1 MTNKKAILAHEKRL
15 LLIKYI
21 NTVSFY
27 YYCNYDYKPTW
38 EVVKIKILS
47 LILKSYLKYKL
58 EVISELGHSNSMT
71 I

>member
-1 MTNKKAILAHEKRL
+1 MTNKKAVLAQENRL

-27 YYCNYDYKPTW
+27 YYCNPDYKPTW
-38 EVVKIKILS
+38 EVVKIKILL
-47 LILKSYLKYKL
+47 LILKSLLDNEL
-58 EVISELGHSNSMT
+58 EVITELGHSYSMT